1 MPIPEQETSLTLE
14 KLENL
19 IYSKFSCGIHEQDE
33 RTHCN
38 EICSGKVHET
48 LKLGAAPKVFIA
60 CTARNTSSKE
70 YCLTPVE
77 VPYCLYLDKF
87 VFDWCGS
94 ITYTLV
100 SLTYR
105 YGSHL
110 STGQFNCILFN
121 RDGTCCSFD
130 DTNKTLHDTEVVL
143 RDQKAEEH
151 SHCHVCSRK
160 ICY

>member
-87 VFDWCGS
+87 VFDSCGS
-94 ITYTLV
+94 ITYTDML
-100 SLTYR
+100 LCC
-105 YGSHL
+105 L
-110 STGQFNCILFN
+110 IK
-121 RDGTCCSFD
+121 TCCVFHLNYSLFR
-130 DTNKTLHDTEVVL
+130 LM
-143 RDQKAEEH
+143 R
-151 SHCHVCSRK
+151 
-160 ICY
+160 